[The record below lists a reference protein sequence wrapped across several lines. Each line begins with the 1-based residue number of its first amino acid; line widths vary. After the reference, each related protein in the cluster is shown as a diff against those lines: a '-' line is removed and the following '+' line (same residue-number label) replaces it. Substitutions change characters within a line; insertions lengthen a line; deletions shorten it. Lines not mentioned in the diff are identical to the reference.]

1 MFYGVDK
8 IHHTRKL
15 EKKSEFANKN
25 NILLAFITKKH
36 FIAYEV
42 GNF

>member
-1 MFYGVDK
+1 MDDK
-8 IHHTRKL
+8 IYVIRKL
-15 EKKSEFANKN
+15 EKKSEFSNKN
-25 NILLAFITKKH
+25 DIFLAFITKKH

>member
-1 MFYGVDK
+1 MDDK
-8 IHHTRKL
+8 IYVIRKL

-25 NILLAFITKKH
+25 NIFFSIYNKKKH

>member
-1 MFYGVDK
+1 MFYGADK
-8 IHHTRKL
+8 IHCTRKL
-15 EKKSEFANKN
+15 EKKSEFTNKN
-25 NILLAFITKKH
+25 NIFLAFIIKKL